1 MITYSI
7 LQFYCLIYFPPHFL
21 DSNSILTS
29 RENVID
35 DALIARLM
43 QMVEAVVAA
52 EVVYCNSREAD
63 MPEALAVDDN
73 WFVFERDEREM
84 L

>member
-21 DSNSILTS
+21 DLNSILTS

-35 DALIARLM
+35 DALIARWM

-63 MPEALAVDDN
+63 MPEALVDDN
-73 WFVFERDEREM
+73 LFELERDVRGM
-84 L
+84 P